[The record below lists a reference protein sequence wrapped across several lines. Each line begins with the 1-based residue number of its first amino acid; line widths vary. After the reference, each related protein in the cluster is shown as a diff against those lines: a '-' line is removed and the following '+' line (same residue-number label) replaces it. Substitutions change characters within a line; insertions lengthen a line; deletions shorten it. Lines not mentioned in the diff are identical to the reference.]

1 MKSKILKIIE
11 FYGVNHQQRKL
22 MEEIFELQEA
32 ITLKESEQ
40 FEFYNKYHRKNIIEE
55 MADCMVLLSQFQ
67 EYYEITNEEIEEIAK
82 YKIERQLDRISRE
95 KEK

>member
-1 MKSKILKIIE
+1 MKNEILKIIE

-40 FEFYNKYHRKNIIEE
+40 FEFYDKYHRKSIIEE
-55 MADCMVLLSQFQ
+55 MADCMVLLSQFK
-67 EYYEITNEEIEEIAK
+67 EYYKITDKELQEVAK
-82 YKIERQLDRISRE
+82 YKIIRQLERISKERE
-95 KEK
+95 K